1 MVFLKFIPSS
11 NSFLYSITASTVK
24 NILVNGESKVIE
36 FQSINYSAALTE
48 LPLKAWNSNWT
59 VSSLRNIETQQS

>member
-36 FQSINYSAALTE
+36 FQSINYSAALTK
-48 LPLKAWNSNWT
+48 LPLKVWNPNWT